1 MAEAPAPPWRQLADS
16 GLFDYRYHAL
26 SLAAVLLALAV
37 GVLLGVAIGD
47 SNLVSSAKNGIVAT
61 LRSDLHTANEDN
73 AELQQRVANQAN
85 VESALYGVAVNGL
98 LTGHDVGLV
107 FLGGASSQI
116 DALVHNALRPTGA
129 AVSVVAAVREPLNL
143 TQIAS
148 EARGSRYAL
157 LDGPAPS
164 TALVNA
170 LGQRLGAELTTGG
183 PLIGRVGSAV
193 FSSLDGTTGHLDGVI
208 LVRDDPP
215 AVPAADIQAVNSFES
230 GLSAGLRN
238 LGLPVVG
245 VELTSTNPSQVPWY
259 KAQGLSSVDDLNTL
273 AGRAALALTLT
284 GVPGT
289 FGTKSTASSLLPSTL
304 RPAP

>member
-1 MAEAPAPPWRQLADS
+1 V
-16 GLFDYRYHAL
+16 FDYRYHAL

-61 LRSDLHTANEDN
+61 LRGDLHSSERDN
-73 AELQQRVANQAN
+73 ARLQSELDHQAGVAR
-85 VESALYGVAVNGL
+85 ALYAVAVSGL

-107 FLGGASSQI
+107 FLGGPGARVESEVRQ
-116 DALVHNALRPTGA
+116 ALAPTGA
-129 AVSVVAAVREPLNL
+129 ALSLVASVREPLDL
-143 TQIAS
+143 AALAS
-148 EARGSRYAL
+148 DARGTRYARL
-157 LDGPAPS
+157 GDASPS
-164 TALVNA
+164 SAALVDA
-170 LGQRLGAELTTGG
+170 LGQRVGTELTSGG
-183 PLIGRVGSAV
+183 PLIAHLGPAV
-193 FSSLDGTTGHLDGVI
+193 FGSLAGSIGHLDGVI

-215 AVPAADIQAVNSFES
+215 AAPAADAQAVNSFAS

-245 VELTSTNPSQVPWY
+245 VELTTTDPSQVPWY
-259 KAQGLSSVDDLNTL
+259 KAQGLSSVDDVDTL

-289 FGTKSTASSLLPSTL
+289 FGTKSTASALLPPTM